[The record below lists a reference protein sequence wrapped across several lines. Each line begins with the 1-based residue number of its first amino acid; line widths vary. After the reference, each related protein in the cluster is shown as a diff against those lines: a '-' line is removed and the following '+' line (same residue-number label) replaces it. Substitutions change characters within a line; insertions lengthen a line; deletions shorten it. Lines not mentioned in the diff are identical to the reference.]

1 MEQCRDVTG
10 WFCTLFRPVVAD
22 LHKLDE
28 LQDLDPDL
36 HQSEMPETGSTS
48 DC

>member
-1 MEQCRDVTG
+1 MDQCMDVKRG
-10 WFCTLFRPVVAD
+10 VCRPVVAD
-22 LHKLDE
+22 LHLHNLDE

-36 HQSEMPETGSTS
+36 HQSEKSETGSMS

>member
-1 MEQCRDVTG
+1 MDVMG

-22 LHKLDE
+22 LHNLDQ
-28 LQDLDPDL
+28 LHGLDPDL
-36 HQSEMPETGSTS
+36 HQSEKSETGSTS